1 MDKSAYEAMAS
12 RLDEHAAARMDNSE
26 KQKDD
31 EPRQSQASAVVEY
44 VEGAFDLFHDQN
56 KDVFA
61 EDRATHEV
69 CRIDSRQFR
78 DRISA
83 SFYEETGKALRDQS
97 IREAIGTCAGLGRYR
112 GEMRDV
118 ALRVAGKDCRYFLD
132 LAEPGSSSAISIEPG
147 RWSIIEC
154 PPVMF
159 CRTEAMQPI
168 PRPVSHGDIG
178 DLWRIANIPE
188 ASRLLFITCVMESL
202 RPDTPYPALELIGEQ
217 GSAKSTTQAAAK
229 RTIDPNACDLRTA
242 PKSVEDVFVG
252 AGVNHLVSYENVS
265 HLTNVMQD
273 AFCVLATGGGFAT
286 RTLYTNHEETVI
298 SVKRPVMINGISA
311 CVTTQDLV
319 DRTVSIEL
327 PVITH
332 RQEINELWRDF
343 ETARPRILGALLDI
357 FVQALALLPDI
368 HLPPEDRP
376 RLAEFARLGMAVAL
390 AVGRAPDDFLEQF
403 KASRIE
409 SIGRTID
416 ASPVASALLDWF
428 ERNPNGRTD
437 SVKTIFTEVERFKP
451 TGTDSWPRSA
461 KGFADA
467 LRRAAPA
474 LRQMGI
480 ECKSLGKG
488 SGGVVRWC
496 IEPKR
501 NPRRACPESP
511 KSQTN
516 DIDGSGRGTS
526 GTSGPWISSDAEVF

>member
-1 MDKSAYEAMAS
+1 MDNSAYEATAS
-12 RLDEHAAARMDNSE
+12 RLDEIATAMLESAG

-31 EPRQSQASAVVEY
+31 EAKQSQASAVVEY

-61 EDRATHEV
+61 QDRMTHEV

-83 SFYEETGKALRDQS
+83 SFYQETGKALRDQS

-112 GEMRDV
+112 GELRDV
-118 ALRVAGKDCRYFLD
+118 ALRVAGKDGRYFLD
-132 LAEPGSSSAISIEPG
+132 LAEPGNSGAIIIEPG
-147 RWSIIEC
+147 RWSIIER

-159 CRTEAMQPI
+159 FRTEAMQPI
-168 PRPVSHGDIG
+168 PRPVGHGDIG
-178 DLWRIANIPE
+178 DMWQIANIPE
-188 ASRLLFITCVMESL
+188 PSRILFMAWMMESL

-229 RTIDPNACDLRTA
+229 RMMDPNACDLRTA

-252 AGVNHLVSYENVS
+252 AGVNHVVSYENVS

-298 SVKRPVMINGISA
+298 SVKRPVAINGISA
-311 CVTTQDLV
+311 TVTTQDMV

-332 RQEINELWRDF
+332 RQEINDLWRDF
-343 ETARPRILGALLDI
+343 EAARPRILGALLDI
-357 FVQALALLPDI
+357 FVRALALLPDI

-376 RLAEFARLGMAVAL
+376 RLAEFARLGMAVAV
-390 AVGRAPDDFLEQF
+390 AVGHKPDDFLEQF
-403 KASRIE
+403 KASRME

-416 ASPVASALLDWF
+416 ASPVASALLEWF
-428 ERNPNGRTD
+428 ARNPNGRSD
-437 SVKTIFTEVERFKP
+437 SVKAIFTEVERFKP

-501 NPRRACPESP
+501 TSRSGCPESP
-511 KSQTN
+511 KSQMH
-516 DIDGSGRGTS
+516 DVDGSGLGTS